1 HGTYGQYQRP
11 QRDMFMHHV
20 HEQVHHYDL
29 NENHIQG
36 YVEAL
41 AKKDGQWQI
50 QLNDNQIILTDCVIL
65 ANGCTHKPYIPN
77 IYQDADDVCHIFDKS
92 FNTTMYGLSSHVIGS
107 GISAA

>member
-1 HGTYGQYQRP
+1 
-11 QRDMFMHHV
+11 MFMHHV

-50 QLNDNQIILTDCVIL
+50 QLNDNRVIHTDCVIL
-65 ANGCTHKPYIPN
+65 ANGCTHKPYIL
-77 IYQDADDVCHIFDKS
+77 IFIKMLMMCATFSINHLIQLCMDIVL
-92 FNTTMYGLSSHVIGS
+92 TL
-107 GISAA
+107 